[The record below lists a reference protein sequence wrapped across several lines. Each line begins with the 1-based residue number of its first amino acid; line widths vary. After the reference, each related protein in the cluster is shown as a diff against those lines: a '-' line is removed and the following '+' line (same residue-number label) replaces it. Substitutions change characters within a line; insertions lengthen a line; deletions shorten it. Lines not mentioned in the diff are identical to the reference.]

1 VLVLLALLPG
11 CGDDEADA
19 RPLVVATTT
28 ILGDIVANVA
38 GPGARVE
45 VIMPPGADP
54 HDYSPSSRQA
64 ALIARADLVVMNGL
78 GLEEGLTDVIGGAR
92 GDGVPVLEIAVGVD
106 PLPIDQPPT
115 ERDPHVWLDPLRMA
129 VAAGRIAD
137 ALDGIAPGDWQDR
150 ANTYADALRTADA
163 RILQS
168 LDRVPVDR
176 RLLVTNHGS
185 LRYFADRYG
194 FDVVGVVIPGGSTLA
209 EPGSEELAALV
220 TLIDDLQI
228 PAIFADTTEPSTLAR
243 AIAAEAD
250 HPVAVVVLHT
260 GSLGEP
266 GTPADTLIGML
277 EENAR
282 LIAEGLA

>member
-1 VLVLLALLPG
+1 MLVLLALLPG
-11 CGDDEADA
+11 CGGDETDA

-38 GPGARVE
+38 GPEARVE

-64 ALIARADLVVMNGL
+64 ARIARADLVVMNGL
-78 GLEEGLTDVIGGAR
+78 GLEEGLTDVIDGAR

-106 PLPIDQPPT
+106 PLPRDVTPT
-115 ERDPHVWLDPLRMA
+115 DRDPHVWLDPVRMA
-129 VAAGRIAD
+129 VAAGHIAD
-137 ALDGIAPGDWQDR
+137 ALDEIAPGDWQGR
-150 ANTYADALRTADA
+150 ASAYAEALRTADT
-163 RILQS
+163 RILAS
-168 LDRVPVDR
+168 LDRVPDDR
-176 RLLVTNHGS
+176 RLLVTNHES
-185 LRYFADRYG
+185 LRYLADRYG
-194 FDVVGVVIPGGSTLA
+194 FAVVGVVIPGGSTLA

-220 TLIDDLQI
+220 ALIDDLQI

-243 AIAAEAD
+243 AIAEEAD

-282 LIAEGLA
+282 LIAEALG